1 MCKLTRPQVPQK
13 GNKLT
18 EKSRINP
25 ALFCL
30 ALYTFL
36 TRFLQTI
43 VFLMCS
49 NMIAHARQRHLLC
62 GFLMFAKRNK
72 MV

>member
-49 NMIAHARQRHLLC
+49 NMIAHAR
-62 GFLMFAKRNK
+62 
-72 MV
+72 